1 MISYIFFCLSG
12 LLFVIGFV
20 VAVTNILLLSRAEMA
35 KGEVVDTDN
44 SGSSEESG
52 NFFDGVTI
60 RFKTQKGE
68 MVEFKTFELAMF
80 DFDQTNVP
88 VAYDPS
94 NPKRARVKNF
104 VHSYL
109 IPLVLVLGSVV
120 ACIGGFA
127 PRLILNLIQR

>member
-20 VAVTNILLLSRAEMA
+20 VALKNMLFFTRAEMA

-60 RFKTQKGE
+60 RFKTQKDE
-68 MVEFKTFELAMF
+68 TVEFKTFELAMF

-104 VHSYL
+104 IHSYL
-109 IPLVLVLGSVV
+109 ISLLLVLGSAV
-120 ACIGGFA
+120 AGVGGFV
-127 PRLILNLIQR
+127 PNLILKLIQR